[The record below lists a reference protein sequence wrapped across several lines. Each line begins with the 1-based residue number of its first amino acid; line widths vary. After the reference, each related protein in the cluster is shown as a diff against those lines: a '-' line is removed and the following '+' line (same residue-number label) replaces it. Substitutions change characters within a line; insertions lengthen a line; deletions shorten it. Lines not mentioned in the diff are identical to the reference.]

1 MLKCQAK
8 EFTFLFLLTACE
20 QGRESFLFLLLTAHV
35 SYWFIQGPMKEE
47 DVFPGTVYPL
57 LGNLLFFW
65 PDRYKKK
72 LCCTGQSVSTNTPSE
87 PRPFKPTGDDRLRLT
102 AVISASTED
111 NAGITLTFTSRALFY
126 PKRLTISTFV
136 RRKRNNISLS
146 VQ

>member
-1 MLKCQAK
+1 MQRSCWGHDLYRHIKTDLMLKCQAK
-8 EFTFLFLLTACE
+8 EFTFFVLLTAGE

-57 LGNLLFFW
+57 LGKLLFFL

-102 AVISASTED
+102 AAKRRCPPPPQQR
-111 NAGITLTFTSRALFY
+111 ITQALH
-126 PKRLTISTFV
+126 
-136 RRKRNNISLS
+136 
-146 VQ
+146 